1 MTKKI
6 VKISEF
12 DNIVVLARRQK
23 NRDVK
28 GTKIVIVDGEIQ
40 CEEEIYTFLNEI
52 YLSRM
57 LPEKLQDE
65 AKKLMIN

>member
-1 MTKKI
+1 M
-6 VKISEF
+6 
-12 DNIVVLARRQK
+12 LARRQK

>member
-1 MTKKI
+1 MADTKKYGWNVQI
-6 VKISEF
+6 DGVQYLVEYM
-12 DNIVVLARRQK
+12 
-23 NRDVK
+23 K

-52 YLSRM
+52 YLSKM
-57 LPEKLQDE
+57 LPEELQNE